1 MLCFG
6 ANVSGFYLSKNMFK
20 KNMEP
25 MLKGGNR
32 PLVTYELVEFEEWL
46 AQVQD
51 FWENDHLF

>member
-1 MLCFG
+1 
-6 ANVSGFYLSKNMFK
+6 
-20 KNMEP
+20 